1 MIFIDGAGMAAF
13 SHGTGT
19 EDYFNTAYCPAA
31 QVRRALSRHHPPGGP
46 NWSGKISLY
55 RFHIEDPIHFQKS
68 IRVTIEHGHANRRSD
83 DYSSTAYWYQIE
95 PHAPFPAP
103 LQYRNDCRARLGF
116 VPSPQPNQPL
126 ERQGANTRPAF
137 RFLSRY
143 NGSPAS
149 LSFIRPPRRN
159 FDATKFE

>member
-1 MIFIDGAGMAAF
+1 MSVGPCAWKKRKRADLIFGCFNWYGEGDDMIFIDGAGMAAF

-95 PHAPFPAP
+95 PHAPFPALP
-103 LQYRNDCRARLGF
+103 SVQERL
-116 VPSPQPNQPL
+116 P
-126 ERQGANTRPAF
+126 RP
-137 RFLSRY
+137 
-143 NGSPAS
+143 
-149 LSFIRPPRRN
+149 
-159 FDATKFE
+159 D